1 MKKTFLILS
10 VAALTLVSC
19 SKKAET
25 IALIPQPVSMTTGTE
40 TFTIPSNI
48 TIAFDSPSLEA
59 AANFIGETLNERIG
73 TEFTTTNNTEN
84 ATITIELWQNAPK
97 PEAYKLEIDDDK
109 IEIEVADHSGA
120 IYALQTI
127 LQLLPE
133 EVFANSHQNYALPEV
148 EITDYPRFKWR
159 GMHLD
164 CSRHFFTADEI
175 KKYIDYIAM
184 HKLNIFHWHFTDDQG
199 WRMESKK
206 YPLLTEKSAW
216 RVDRTKE
223 NWSDT
228 KPIDRSKGEE
238 ATYGGFYTQEQIKDI
253 VAYAKERG
261 VTVIP
266 EVEMPGH
273 TSEVFAAYPELSCL
287 GKLQEV
293 TPGGYYP
300 ADMATCFC
308 AGNEDVFTFLE
319 NILVETS
326 ELFPDA
332 PYIHIG
338 GDEVDKK
345 FWENCPKCKA
355 RMKKEGLKDTHELQS
370 YFIKRIEKFVNE
382 KIGKPIIGWDEILEG
397 GLAPN
402 ATVMSWQG
410 VRGGIT
416 AAKAGHDVVMTPN
429 SHLYFDYY
437 QNNPE
442 EEPQAIGGYLTT
454 KMVYSYEP
462 IAESFTKEEA
472 KHVLGAQANVWT
484 EFIQDFS
491 HVEYMS
497 LPRMSA
503 LAEIV
508 WSPKESKNWD
518 NFSKRLA
525 THNNRLGAMGANY
538 HKGCTQID
546 FETTYHKESKTF
558 LVTMISEMYGMS
570 IRYTVDGTTP
580 TLESS
585 VYTQPIAITSTTT
598 IKAILCKGNEVLSK
612 TPTQR
617 TIGMHKAIGK
627 KIHYTLPAD
636 HGFIGSGETTLIDG
650 FTGSSNHNDGK
661 YQGFNNFDF
670 DVTIDL
676 GQKTKF
682 SDVKASFLQSIGT
695 WIYYPTELIVEVS
708 NDNKKFTV
716 VGSEKTTEDP
726 HKIPTARKTFNIKGD
741 FEGQYVRII
750 GKNAVTAEGLP
761 GAGTV
766 NWLFADEIFID

>member
-1 MKKTFLILS
+1 MKKYLLILS
-10 VAALTLVSC
+10 AALALASC
-19 SKKAET
+19 GKKAET

-40 TFTIPSNI
+40 TFKLPSNI
-48 TIAFDSPSLEA
+48 TIAYDSPTLLE
-59 AANFIGETLNERIG
+59 AANFIGQTLKEKTG
-73 TEFTTTNNTEN
+73 SEFTTTNNTEDAN
-84 ATITIELWQNAPK
+84 ITLEQWTNAPK
-97 PEAYKLEIDDDK
+97 PEAYKLEIDDDQ
-109 IEIEVADHSGA
+109 IEIKAADHSGA

-127 LQLLPE
+127 MQLLPE
-133 EVFANSHQNYALPEV
+133 EVYGAKHQTYLLPEV

-175 KKYIDYIAM
+175 KTYIDYLAM

-216 RVDRTKE
+216 RVDR
-223 NWSDT
+223 SD
-228 KPIDRSKGEE
+228 KDWNDREPLNSEKSEK
-238 ATYGGFYTQEQIKDI
+238 ATYGGFYTQEQIKDV

-261 VTVIP
+261 ITVIP

-273 TSEVFAAYPELSCL
+273 SSEVFAAYPELSCL
-287 GKLQEV
+287 GELQDV
-293 TPGGYYP
+293 TPGGHYP
-300 ADMATCFC
+300 KDMATAFC
-308 AGNEDVFTFLE
+308 AGNEEAFTFLE
-319 NILVETS
+319 NILIETA
-326 ELFPDA
+326 ELFPNA

-345 FWENCPKCKA
+345 FWDNCPKCKA
-355 RMKKEGLKDTHELQS
+355 RKKKEGLKDSHELQS

-442 EEPQAIGGYLTT
+442 EEPTAIGGYLTT

-462 IAESFTKEEA
+462 IDASFSAEEA
-472 KHVLGAQANVWT
+472 KHILGAQANLWT
-484 EFIQDFS
+484 EFIPTFS
-491 HVEYMS
+491 HVEYMA

-503 LAEIV
+503 LAEVV
-508 WSPKESKNWD
+508 WSPKEARNWD
-518 NFSKRLA
+518 EFSKRLA

-546 FETTYHKESKTF
+546 FETTYNKEEKKF
-558 LVTMISEMYGMS
+558 YVTLISEMYGMT
-570 IRYTVDGTTP
+570 IRYTTDGTEP
-580 TLESS
+580 TLESE
-585 VYTQPIAITSTTT
+585 VYTTPISIETTTT
-598 IKAILCKGNEVLSK
+598 IKAILCQGAKKLSK
-612 TPTQR
+612 KATER
-617 TIGMHKAIGK
+617 TIGMHKGIGK

-636 HGFIGSGETTLIDG
+636 HGYTGSGNTTLLDG

-661 YQGFNNFDF
+661 FQGFNNFDF
-670 DVTIDL
+670 NVTIDL
-676 GQKTKF
+676 GEKTKF
-682 SDVKASFLQSIGT
+682 STVKGSFLQSKGT
-695 WIYYPTELIVEVS
+695 WIYYPVEFIVEVS
-708 NDNKKFTV
+708 DDNKTFTR
-716 VGSEKTTEDP
+716 VGSEKSNVDP
-726 HKIPTARKTFNIKGD
+726 RKTPTARKTFTVEGD
-741 FEGQYVRII
+741 FNAQYVRII
-750 GKNAVTAEGLP
+750 GKNEVTAKGLP
-761 GAGTV
+761 GEGTV
-766 NWLFADEIFID
+766 NWMFADEIFID